1 MIKVELLQELVRREP
16 SRLDAA
22 LLAVRLSGRHLP
34 LQAGCQELLVRP
46 GLRSRPLGE
55 ASDGLPECRGLEGA
69 SEEGDLRA
77 HIAAYGPHQA
87 TPSEKPTSERPLE
100 PSKDPLWGEGLGIE
114 PQSPVGSVSGR
125 RST

>member
-1 MIKVELLQELVRREP
+1 MIKVELLQELARREP

-69 SEEGDLRA
+69 SEEGA
-77 HIAAYGPHQA
+77 
-87 TPSEKPTSERPLE
+87 
-100 PSKDPLWGEGLGIE
+100 KDPLWGEGLGIE